1 MVKGKR
7 HNCGFAAC
15 PSCKEIV
22 DIHVHKC
29 FIQPHVDEPEEEKVD
44 DDDGQGKKK
53 PLYPL
58 LFAYA
63 DIEAMQL
70 PNRQFEPNMLC
81 YCTHESANI
90 LTHKGKDC
98 VNTFLRDLDDAT
110 EISDDDRERTI
121 ITIFHNLKGFDSM
134 FIIDEMYQR
143 QRSIENQLTMAS
155 KVLSFK
161 SGPLIFKDSLC
172 FLPMLLALFP
182 AAFNLTELKK
192 GFFPHEFNLPQ
203 HQSYV
208 GQIPALEFFDPD
220 AMSEKKK
227 KELQEWH
234 AEQVRRGT
242 PYDFAK
248 ENGRLL

>member
-1 MVKGKR
+1 M
-7 HNCGFAAC
+7 
-15 PSCKEIV
+15 
-22 DIHVHKC
+22 
-29 FIQPHVDEPEEEKVD
+29 DEPEEEKVD